1 MTAGL
6 QIPID
11 LHNAMVAH
19 CVRESP
25 LECCGVLGGFGR
37 VADSIYPFRNAMASE
52 TRYEADP
59 SEVIRAVQELRARGA
74 EFVAIYHSHP
84 RWAAIPSRTDLDT
97 NHYGDLP
104 RIIVSLL
111 AETPEVRAWR
121 LDPQGYEEIPW
132 TLAPGAVEPQGR
144 TG

>member
-1 MTAGL
+1 MSEPLTIPAAIL
-6 QIPID
+6 QEMI
-11 LHNAMVAH
+11 AH
-19 CVRESP
+19 CLRDAP
-25 LECCGVLGGFGR
+25 LECCGVLGGIGR
-37 VADSIYPFRNAMASE
+37 IVDAFYPFRNVMSSE

-59 SEVIRAVQELRARGA
+59 RDIIHAVRELRKRGA

-84 RWAAIPSRTDLDT
+84 KWAAIPSKTDLAQ

-111 AETPEVRAWR
+111 SDPPEVRVWK
-121 LDPQGYEEIPW
+121 LDPETYEEIPW
-132 TLAPGAVEPQGR
+132 TLPVEDSAG